1 MAAETEGF
9 CHASETQFPGGLLP
23 APVLCRRGRLFRRLR
38 HPGPMRR
45 AGQRPDH
52 EPAGDGHGCPPR
64 KGRQRPAA
72 PAVPGD
78 LFSGHHVHGA
88 AAAPVPCGYAAAL
101 PGGGRPGGGGRGLFP
116 GEYAG
121 DRGAVPHFLRHER
134 PVEHLCRGQGLQQ
147 LHHLFHQ
154 QHQADRPGPG
164 PLPVRGGA
172 GVSGQGGVLC
182 RHPAVLP
189 PGGHGVVLRREGLR
203 VLRLLV
209 RGFARRWTPW
219 RRWPWAFSRRICR

>member
-9 CHASETQFPGGLLP
+9 CHASETQSPGGLLP

-101 PGGGRPGGGGRGLFP
+101 PGGGRPGGGGRGRISP
-116 GEYAG
+116 WCG
-121 DRGAVPHFLRHER
+121 RR
-134 PVEHLCRGQGLQQ
+134 PPKRPCP
-147 LHHLFHQ
+147 
-154 QHQADRPGPG
+154 RPGYGSRRPRARRPRKCRRPWTWWPRSASPRPDEYKKACVFTPNTQAFFSSYLSAG
-164 PLPVRGGA
+164 RWCCRRTGA
-172 GVSGQGGVLC
+172 WFSGFP
-182 RHPAVLP
+182 RSARRPRT
-189 PGGHGVVLRREGLR
+189 PGGQ
-203 VLRLLV
+203 
-209 RGFARRWTPW
+209 TPP
-219 RRWPWAFSRRICR
+219 RTSAWPRCAPPTAG